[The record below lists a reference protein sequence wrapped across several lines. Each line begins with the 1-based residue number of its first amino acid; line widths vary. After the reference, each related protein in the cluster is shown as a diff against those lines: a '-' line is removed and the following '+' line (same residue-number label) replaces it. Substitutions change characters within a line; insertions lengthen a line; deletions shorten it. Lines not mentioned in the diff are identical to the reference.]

1 VRSLFFWL
9 PSASLAPLFLP
20 YLPVPPLLTLLFFF
34 CSLPPLQTL
43 TRRESELKEGLLR
56 KKVLASR
63 GQRSSG
69 SGGGGGGAE
78 EDVDVKEE

>member
-1 VRSLFFWL
+1 MRSLLFLL
-9 PSASLAPLFLP
+9 PSNSLAALFLP
-20 YLPVPPLLTLLFFF
+20 YLAFPLMLTLLFFS
-34 CSLPPLQTL
+34 CSLPLSQTL

-69 SGGGGGGAE
+69 GGGGGAE